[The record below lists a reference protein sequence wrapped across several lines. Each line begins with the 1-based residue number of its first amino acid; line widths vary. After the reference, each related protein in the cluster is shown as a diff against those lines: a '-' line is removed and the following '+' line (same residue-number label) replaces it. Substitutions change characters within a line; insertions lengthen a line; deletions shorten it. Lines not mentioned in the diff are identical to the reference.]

1 MDHKL
6 PAFPEVVGNIVYVK
20 AVAVADLPEDLQSEA
35 RAQADGA
42 ETLYAVHREDGEQ
55 LALVVDRDLAFAL
68 ARQNDLSPVA
78 LH

>member
-1 MDHKL
+1 MNHKL
-6 PAFPEVVGNIVYVK
+6 SIFPTEVGNIVYVK
-20 AVAVADLPEDLQSEA
+20 PVAIADLPDAIQNEA
-35 RAQADGA
+35 RAQANGV

>member
-1 MDHKL
+1 MNHKVSVF
-6 PAFPEVVGNIVYVK
+6 PAEAGNIVYVK
-20 AVAVADLPEDLQSEA
+20 PVAISDLPDAIQSEA

-42 ETLYAVHREDGEQ
+42 ETLYAVHREDGEP